1 MTRYQPQAGREPSPA
16 RNTVIF
22 LHGFASSGRGTK
34 AHFFRQKLSG
44 ASPNLRYHAFEFH
57 PMAVDFEYVTVTGM
71 INRLRQFVLDR
82 VIGRLNLIGSSMG
95 GLVAVHYA
103 HRFGGV
109 DRLLLLA
116 PALIYRPW
124 SLDEAGLEEWREVGT
139 IEVEHFGFGRPLPL
153 RYDLAHD
160 GALYSQPP
168 PPACPTTIF
177 HGSEDEV
184 VPVSFSRSYAASYP
198 ELIDLVE
205 LGAGH
210 DLNEH
215 LERIWELWEMGRK

>member
-1 MTRYQPQAGREPSPA
+1 MTRHPHRARPDSWPA
-16 RNTVIF
+16 RNTVLF
-22 LHGFASSGRGTK
+22 LHGFASSGRGAK
-34 AHFFRQKLSG
+34 AEFFRQKLSS
-44 ASPNLRYHAFEFH
+44 ASPKIRYHAFEFH
-57 PMAVDFEYVTVTGM
+57 PTAADFEYVTVTGM

-82 VIGRLNLIGSSMG
+82 ELERFSLIGSSMG
-95 GLVAVHYA
+95 GLVSVHYA

-124 SLDEAGLEEWREVGT
+124 SLDETSLEEWRETGA
-139 IEVEHFGFGRPLPL
+139 IEIDHFGFSRPLPL
-153 RYDLAHD
+153 RYDLAYD

-168 PPACPTTIF
+168 PPACPTTII

-184 VPVSFSRSYAASYP
+184 VPVSISRSYATAYP
-198 ELIDLVE
+198 GQVSLVE
-205 LGAGH
+205 LVAGH

-215 LERIWELWEMGRK
+215 LERIWELWEIGAK